1 MTIRTADVIKRELY
15 VVIIVEDAKKIV
27 AKSVARKTKRII
39 VIYVIKTNA
48 NV

>member
-1 MTIRTADVIKRELY
+1 MTIRTVDVIKRELC
-15 VVIIVEDAKKIV
+15 VVMLAEGVKKIV